1 MGFREWLY
9 RLIPRIISN
18 RMLLRITQCMRL
30 LQRHGAMFAA
40 SHMDLN
46 IRSFKELIYDN
57 PVMRLSP
64 FIENQRQLTSMYIG
78 LSTMAEAGC
87 EVIAVYNALKA
98 VSIDEHPLPEL
109 ISEFE
114 KDGIIRSG
122 KYGVAA
128 YAMRDHLKKLGYKT
142 ETTYRIDRMSE
153 ILEKSRTAILM
164 LYNDRET
171 IGEQVHSVCI
181 SRTPV
186 SGADF
191 GADSGYVIH
200 NMYGDGRV
208 LGPYKDMDDI
218 RTGLR
223 GGRTGPIA
231 LIGIL

>member
-18 RMLLRITQCMRL
+18 RMLLRITQCMRF

-40 SHMDLN
+40 SHTDLN
-46 IRSFKELIYDN
+46 IRSLKELIYDN
-57 PVMRLSP
+57 PVMRMSP

-109 ISEFE
+109 IEAFE

-122 KYGVAA
+122 KYGVAPM
-128 YAMRDHLKKLGYKT
+128 AMRDHLKRLGYKT
-142 ETTYRIDRMSE
+142 EITSKVDKMGE
-153 ILEKSRTAILM
+153 ILDKSRVAILT
-164 LYNDRET
+164 LYNDREN

-181 SRTPV
+181 SRSPV

-191 GADSGYVIH
+191 RSGMGYVIH

-223 GGRTGPIA
+223 GGRTGPIS